1 MDTISARNEWRAYW
15 PLTLAAMVGYSTIGL
30 QSYALGPFVTHLEIE
45 FGWTRA
51 EVMTGL
57 SVSSLAGVFLN
68 IASGM
73 IADRIGPRPVG
84 LTGIAIK
91 TGAFAL
97 LATATGSILNWSLL
111 WFAIALGVVMLQAS
125 IWTSAV
131 AARFDKSRGLAMA
144 AALTGAP
151 LAATVLPLLA
161 TVLIN
166 SFGWRA
172 GFVGV
177 GACWFLITFPVVFLL
192 FKDGRKARKGGRIP
206 ASQKVEVGGV
216 TFTQGVRSRAFWCLL
231 ISFGAFSFYAMTISA
246 NLVPLLTDKGVTAI
260 EAAAIASLMGI
271 AGIVGRLSV
280 GALLDRLSGPAIGA
294 VTQLLPVGGCALL
307 LLDQPG
313 IGSLALA
320 STAFGIATGAEVDV
334 SLYLAS
340 RHFGLRSFASLFG
353 AIITFGAMGGTVG
366 PYLGGWFHDKWGNY
380 DGVLIVI
387 MVTMTLGSIAIASI
401 GHPKPHADQ

>member
-1 MDTISARNEWRAYW
+1 M
-15 PLTLAAMVGYSTIGL
+15 
-30 QSYALGPFVTHLEIE
+30 
-45 FGWTRA
+45 
-51 EVMTGL
+51 
-57 SVSSLAGVFLN
+57 
-68 IASGM
+68 
-73 IADRIGPRPVG
+73 
-84 LTGIAIK
+84 
-91 TGAFAL
+91 
-97 LATATGSILNWSLL
+97 
-111 WFAIALGVVMLQAS
+111 
-125 IWTSAV
+125 
-131 AARFDKSRGLAMA
+131 
-144 AALTGAP
+144 
-151 LAATVLPLLA
+151 
-161 TVLIN
+161 
-166 SFGWRA
+166 
-172 GFVGV
+172 
-177 GACWFLITFPVVFLL
+177 
-192 FKDGRKARKGGRIP
+192 
-206 ASQKVEVGGV
+206 